1 MPIGTTGSQF
11 EELLA
16 PKPWNQCFPI
26 LEPRVSSLE
35 NCSFPNLGTNAS
47 ILEPQVPSSPNE
59 RFPNLGTNDPQ
70 SRNPGFPARGTH
82 GSHMLEPMPPNL
94 GTTGSQLEE
103 LLLPKP
109 WNQCFPVLE
118 PWVSSLKNCLF
129 PNLGTNASILVPSSP
144 NERFPN
150 PGTNDPQSWSLGFP
164 ILGTS
169 GSKTFEPTLPNLG
182 TSDSQF
188 SEVAVPKPSN
198 QCFPIFAP
206 RVAQILAHAFTFR
219 SANVTKKSTATCQM
233 LTHTKK
239 NCFATA
245 LETRASTGGC

>member
-1 MPIGTTGSQF
+1 MCPNLKTTGSAFEELLVPQHSKQCFTILEPRVPSSRNWTNALKSWNPGFPAPGTHGSRMLEPMPIGTTGSQF

-129 PNLGTNASILVPSSP
+129 PNLGTNASILVVLQTNGSQTLEPMIP
-144 NERFPN
+144 N
-150 PGTNDPQSWSLGFP
+150 LGASGSQFWELAVPKRWNRRFP
-164 ILGTS
+164 IL
-169 GSKTFEPTLPNLG
+169 EPMLPSSRN
-182 TSDSQF
+182 
-188 SEVAVPKPSN
+188 
-198 QCFPIFAP
+198 
-206 RVAQILAHAFTFR
+206 
-219 SANVTKKSTATCQM
+219 
-233 LTHTKK
+233 
-239 NCFATA
+239 
-245 LETRASTGGC
+245 